1 MPVPKQLATTAMD
14 ETFGGVTYHIE
25 GELVPVLRGIKSTT
39 QNGSSVEPLFDLNW
53 KMFHQ
58 TAGR

>member
-53 KMFHQ
+53 KMFQ
-58 TAGR
+58 

>member
-25 GELVPVLRGIKSTT
+25 GELVPVLHLELSST
-39 QNGSSVEPLFDLNW
+39 GVYF
-53 KMFHQ
+53 
-58 TAGR
+58 